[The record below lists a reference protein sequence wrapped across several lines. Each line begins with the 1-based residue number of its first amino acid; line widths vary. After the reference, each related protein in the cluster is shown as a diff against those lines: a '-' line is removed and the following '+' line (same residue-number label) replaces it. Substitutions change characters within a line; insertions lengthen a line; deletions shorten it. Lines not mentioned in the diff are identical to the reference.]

1 MLVTRDSS
9 DALHGLIALV
19 RLDGKGELR
28 EGMHVERFEAADAD
42 SVRELVLTR
51 AMERAAELGE
61 DLDVRTIDV
70 DAVYPLRVSASGGLD
85 QVGDPEP
92 LQPGD
97 TDLAPDTESLHET
110 VSLPRTSMMAAL
122 QAEPESA
129 PQPAEPKTDTHS
141 GTDFDDEPLLLQET
155 ETADETDDSA
165 STATAGAHPEDADSA
180 APETDEVPIVANMF
194 AEDDEDSGVTVDEY
208 HDEGL
213 DHDFDDLDEDEPEA
227 ETADATAD
235 DEWSPVFARDAR
247 AAAAAAAQ
255 REQADAKPAA
265 DSATSEAALADREP
279 AERGPAERG
288 PVESASAK
296 SAPAESEPAAPAK
309 PQPARAAQPQASRPA
324 ASAARA
330 GGAPTLDDFFADA
343 QRPRKRVAETGWRA
357 GLRKLTGGLI
367 TLPPGRAERTEN
379 DDIDAI
385 QRSFDGPRT
394 IVVVNPKGGAHK
406 TTTTLMIA
414 AMFGIY
420 RGGSTLAW
428 DNNETRGTLGWRSR
442 PANHSNTAV
451 DLLRELPK
459 FEISGG
465 ASINELDQY
474 VRNQGHARFDVL
486 ASDDDAASAAIIDD
500 DAFSRLHR
508 ALSRFYRIMVIDTG
522 NNMRASNWE
531 AAVDAADQLVIV
543 STSREDTAASAAWL
557 ADGLRERGLGEKL
570 ANAVTIISAPS
581 AKEDSERTSRLATH
595 FSQLTRVVLS
605 VPYDEEFV
613 GGGELDVRSLK
624 PATRDAWRRV
634 TAEIARG
641 L

>member
-1 MLVTRDSS
+1 MTRDSS

-42 SVRELVLTR
+42 AVRELVLTK

-70 DAVYPLRVSASGGLD
+70 DAVYPLRVSASGGLE

-92 LQPGD
+92 LQEGD

-122 QAEPESA
+122 QAEPDPA
-129 PQPAEPKTDTHS
+129 QQPAESDADALS
-141 GTDFDDEPLLLQET
+141 GTEFDDEPMPLEAT
-155 ETADETDDSA
+155 EPAGDVDDSA
-165 STATAGAHPEDADSA
+165 AGARPEDHDSA
-180 APETDEVPIVANMF
+180 APETDEVPIVSNMF
-194 AEDDEDSGVTVDEY
+194 SEADGDSGVTVDEY

-213 DHDFDDLDEDEPEA
+213 DHDFDDLDEDEPVAEA
-227 ETADATAD
+227 ADAAAE
-235 DEWSPVFARDAR
+235 DEWSPSFARDAR
-247 AAAAAAAQ
+247 AAAVDTAQRDQAEENPVAESAAA
-255 REQADAKPAA
+255 
-265 DSATSEAALADREP
+265 
-279 AERGPAERG
+279 
-288 PVESASAK
+288 ESL
-296 SAPAESEPAAPAK
+296 PAESEPTASAK
-309 PQPARAAQPQASRPA
+309 PQPRASAKPA
-324 ASAARA
+324 ATNKPAAKPA
-330 GGAPTLDDFFADA
+330 AAKGSDANGAPTLDDFFADA
-343 QRPRKRVAETGWRA
+343 QRPRKRLAETGWRA
-357 GLRKLTGGLI
+357 GLGKLTGGLI
-367 TLPPGRAERTEN
+367 SLPPGRTERTEN
-379 DDIDAI
+379 EDIEAI

-508 ALSRFYRIMVIDTG
+508 TLSRFYRIMVIDTG

-570 ANAVTIISAPS
+570 ANAVTIVSAPS
-581 AKEDSERTSRLATH
+581 AKEDSERTGRLATH

>member
-1 MLVTRDSS
+1 MTRDSS

-129 PQPAEPKTDTHS
+129 PQPAESKPAVHSDTDL
-141 GTDFDDEPLLLQET
+141 DDEPLLLQEP
-155 ETADETDDSA
+155 ETADEPHDSA
-165 STATAGAHPEDADSA
+165 STATAGAHPKDHDSA

-213 DHDFDDLDEDEPEA
+213 DHDFDDLDEDELEA

-247 AAAAAAAQ
+247 AAAAATAQ
-255 REQADAKPAA
+255 RDQTDANLTAE
-265 DSATSEAALADREP
+265 SAQSEFAPSESALAERETVERET
-279 AERGPAERG
+279 AE
-288 PVESASAK
+288 
-296 SAPAESEPAAPAK
+296 SAPAESEASAPVK
-309 PQPARAAQPQASRPA
+309 PQPASTAQSGASRPA
-324 ASAARA
+324 ATAGRA
-330 GGAPTLDDFFADA
+330 GGPAGAPTLDDFFADA

-379 DDIDAI
+379 DDIEAI

-557 ADGLRERGLGEKL
+557 ADGLRERGLGDKL

-581 AKEDSERTSRLATH
+581 AKEDSERTSRLASH

-624 PATRDAWRRV
+624 PTTRDAWRRV